1 MKRLISRLSL
11 SLLTVASGT
20 MLASASL
27 HAAPRVM
34 EVDRILAVVNN
45 EVITALQL
53 RDRLEQAVRQLS
65 RQGTELPP
73 REVLERQMLE
83 RLIIE
88 RAQLQLA
95 NESGVRVDEL
105 TLERSIER
113 IAQSN
118 GLDTAGLREALARD
132 GIAWNRFRSEVRTEL
147 TLTRLREREVDSR
160 ITVTDAEI
168 DNFIANNP
176 DAFSG
181 EEFFAAHIL
190 LRAPEG
196 ASPEQIEVLV
206 QRAEQVMQRLM
217 AGEDFARVAASVSD
231 APDAMNGG
239 GLGWRG
245 RDRLPGLFAEVVG
258 QMQPGQVSPVLR
270 SAAGLHILKLVDR
283 RGGALGGAD
292 AVEQTRASHILIR
305 TSEIISDRE
314 AENRLIGLRE
324 RLIHGGADF
333 AELAR
338 AHSADLSAAKGGELG
353 WIYPG
358 DTVPEFERAMNALA
372 AGQVSE
378 PVRSPFGWHLIKV
391 HERRVQDVS
400 DERKRAMARNAL
412 RERKAEDA
420 FEDWVRQLRDSTY
433 VEYRLEED

>member
-1 MKRLISRLSL
+1 MKRLIFRFGFF
-11 SLLTVASGT
+11 LLACSAG
-20 MLASASL
+20 LAQPLA
-27 HAAPRVM
+27 AAPRPV
-34 EVDRILAVVNN
+34 EVDRIVAVVNN

-53 RDRLEQAVRQLS
+53 RERLDQAVRRLE
-65 RQGTELPP
+65 RQGTQLPP

-95 NESGVRVDEL
+95 RENAIRVDEA
-105 TLERSIER
+105 TLERAMER

-118 GLDTAGLREALARD
+118 GLTIEGLREALARD
-132 GIAWNRFRSEVRTEL
+132 GVSWQRFSEEVRTEL
-147 TLTRLREREVDSR
+147 LITRLREREVDSR
-160 ITVTDAEI
+160 IVVTEAEV
-168 DNFIANNP
+168 DNFLANNP
-176 DAFSG
+176 EALSG
-181 EEFFAAHIL
+181 REYHVAHIL

-196 ASPEQIEVLV
+196 ASPEQIDALV
-206 QRAEQVMQRLM
+206 ARAEEVVRRLEG
-217 AGEDFARVAASVSD
+217 GEDFGSVAAELSD

-239 GLGWRG
+239 DFGWRTP
-245 RDRLPGLFAEVVG
+245 DRMPALFAEIVG
-258 QMQPGQVSPVLR
+258 ELSPGQVSPVLR
-270 SAAGLHILKLVDR
+270 SAAGLHLVKLLDE
-283 RGGALGGAD
+283 RGGSASGAD
-292 AVEQTRASHILIR
+292 NVEQTRVSHILIR
-305 TSEIISDRE
+305 TSEVVSDE
-314 AENRLIGLRE
+314 DAENRLRGLRE
-324 RLIHGGADF
+324 RIVHGSADF

-372 AGQVSE
+372 PGEVSE

-391 HERRVQDVS
+391 YERRVQDVS
-400 DERKRAMARNAL
+400 EERRRAVARGAL

-433 VEYRLEED
+433 VEYRLEEQE